1 MMNVLQRK
9 MFAEGD
15 VANKSVSET
24 LIRYY
29 VSQGY
34 NPAEIK
40 AAYPAAPYGLIEQI
54 AIEFGGLV
62 NPGVQGRNSTGYTA
76 DMPQA
81 VTEGQFGNLLN
92 QVPMNETI
100 VTGSP
105 TGNLQPVQASPPGMP
120 NPNEI
125 QNLGAGSIDPRF
137 DATIEGNYMGVD
149 KPGLPTNVDQS
160 LANDLLN
167 QKIQNLIEKRNSLI
181 AELGFP
187 SGEIPEVQMLD
198 QEIESLKAQLPSNIV
213 ESNATAP
220 SLDQQ
225 IADLSSVPE
234 VNTTVDIETGL
245 PTEKE
250 IAGETSKK
258 SFYVD
263 SKGVE
268 HLMSPDNFKE
278 YINGLSPKDI
288 QAMFQAPNIAFSQDL
303 KNILATRA
311 AQVKTPASNFNPDPN
326 MIGKPQL
333 NSPITPGTALK
344 EYGGVLKDVGI
355 ETAEELYNLGR
366 RGLGAF
372 DYLFGSQEE
381 YENKGPF
388 EKVDFKTGRFKEL
401 DDPINPYPNSPAGS
415 AETMYDT
422 LKDPGNQRRFL
433 ASSIDEG
440 GQARLGYTANELDNM
455 ILNSKID
462 DPIQNSIN
470 NANKTDAAVV
480 DADEQSDEVITD
492 ETATEAEENAEK
504 RFDFSKYRPDLQ
516 ERLDAELSDTSKI
529 TGQPTEQEQ
538 ENINR
543 VITNQGSFFSST
555 DWNEFLRNLGLGL
568 SNADDMASGL
578 LMGTA
583 LGSQAKA
590 LREAE
595 ALEAEQEERLEK
607 IKAGAEDSLKPT
619 DVVSLNK
626 MTSELSTNIKDF
638 EGSRAS
644 IGIMNDAISLFE
656 QAVANK
662 VGVTG
667 LQGKISR
674 FTDQGKAFFN
684 IDGEV
689 SDSTKIQNYI
699 DQVKQRSI
707 REILNESGRTISN
720 LDREIVDTV
729 FGELNLTD
737 NPEETLKKLRRARS
751 NLMDSNADKQ
761 RVIGTNYS
769 SITNKAYGA
778 TGLRTIAPYEV
789 MVQQILNANPSSF
802 GTMQTI
808 QGAVNVDLRGQNIFG
823 NN

>member
-1 MMNVLQRK
+1 MNILQRK
-9 MFAEGD
+9 MFAQGD
-15 VANKSVSET
+15 VANKSVSEP

-105 TGNLQPVQASPPGMP
+105 TGNLQPVQASPPSMP
-120 NPNEI
+120 NPANIMVPSTTPQIDIMDMDPII
-125 QNLGAGSIDPRF
+125 QGNRMGIPTPDLAGNIDP
-137 DATIEGNYMGVD
+137 
-149 KPGLPTNVDQS
+149 S
-160 LANDLLN
+160 LSNDLLN
-167 QKIQNLIEKRNSLI
+167 QKIQNLIAKRNSLI

-198 QEIESLKAQLPSNIV
+198 QEIESLKAQLPSNT
-213 ESNATAP
+213 TAP

-268 HLMSPDNFKE
+268 HSMSPDNFKE

-288 QAMFQAPNIAFSQDL
+288 QAMFQAPNIVFSQDL

-401 DDPINPYPNSPAGS
+401 DDPTNPYPNSPGGS

-422 LKDPGNQRRFL
+422 LKAPGDQGRFR
-433 ASSIDEG
+433 ASSIDAG

-480 DADEQSDEVITD
+480 DADKKSDEVITD
-492 ETATEAEENAEK
+492 ETATEAEEKATEGL
-504 RFDFSKYRPDLQ
+504 DFSKYAPDLQ
-516 ERLDAELSDTSKI
+516 ERLDAELSDTSRI

-543 VITNQGSFFSST
+543 VITNQGSFFSSP
-555 DWNEFLRNLGLGL
+555 DWNEFLRNLGIGL
-568 SNADDMASGL
+568 SESPDMASGL
-578 LMGTA
+578 VRGTA

-656 QAVANK
+656 EAMRK
-662 VGVTG
+662 GVKITG

-720 LDREIVDTV
+720 LDRDIVDRV
-729 FGELNLTD
+729 FGEINLTD
-737 NPEETLKKLRRARS
+737 EPKEILKKLNNARNSLLDS
-751 NLMDSNADKQ
+751 NLDKQ

-802 GTMQTI
+802 GTMQPI

>member
-1 MMNVLQRK
+1 MNVLQRK

-15 VANKSVSET
+15 VVMRSPDTKNENISPS

-54 AIEFGGLV
+54 AIEFGGVV

-105 TGNLQPVQASPPGMP
+105 TGNLQPVQASPPVMP
-120 NPNEI
+120 VQDDIQMSLGEI
-125 QNLGAGSIDPRF
+125 SDPRF
-137 DATIEGNYMGVD
+137 DAIIQGNYMGV
-149 KPGLPTNVDQS
+149 PTPKVAGNIDQNLS
-160 LANDLLN
+160 NDLLN

-187 SGEIPEVQMLD
+187 SGEIPEVRMLD
-198 QEIESLKAQLPSNIV
+198 QEIESLRAQLPSNIV
-213 ESNATAP
+213 ES
-220 SLDQQ
+220 SIDQQ
-225 IADLSSVPE
+225 IADLSSIPE

-245 PTEKE
+245 PTENE
-250 IAGETSKK
+250 IAGGSPTGVLSDSTLTVRDKLTNSEYELPRNFIELVNNRTLDGMTLYPIINNTNFEFSPDVKAALENFVKMDEPFSDLIGGGK
-258 SFYVD
+258 SFDERRGTARRPEDLGSSAQDVVL
-263 SKGVE
+263 G
-268 HLMSPDNFKE
+268 
-278 YINGLSPKDI
+278 I
-288 QAMFQAPNIAFSQDL
+288 QN
-303 KNILATRA
+303 LAAGPIRG
-311 AQVKTPASNFNPDPN
+311 
-326 MIGKPQL
+326 IGKFFGQL
-333 NSPITPGTALK
+333 S
-344 EYGGVLKDVGI
+344 
-355 ETAEELYNLGR
+355 
-366 RGLGAF
+366 
-372 DYLFGSQEE
+372 
-381 YENKGPF
+381 
-388 EKVDFKTGRFKEL
+388 
-401 DDPINPYPNSPAGS
+401 
-415 AETMYDT
+415 
-422 LKDPGNQRRFL
+422 
-433 ASSIDEG
+433 G
-440 GQARLGYTANELDNM
+440 GQAGQESIEKYLPEGISREELALSRLLQIPGTKYKPPSVLGDTEGSVPLTTDEAIKELQEKK
-455 ILNSKID
+455 S
-462 DPIQNSIN
+462 
-470 NANKTDAAVV
+470 TEVV
-480 DADEQSDEVITD
+480 TD
-492 ETATEAEENAEK
+492 ETATEAEEKATEGL
-504 RFDFSKYRPDLQ
+504 DFSKYAPDLQ
-516 ERLDAELSDTSKI
+516 KRLDAELSDTSRI

-543 VITNQGSFFSST
+543 IITNQGSFFSST

-595 ALEAEQEERLEK
+595 ALKAEQEERLEK

-656 QAVANK
+656 EAMSK
-662 VGVTG
+662 GVKITG

-689 SDSTKIQNYI
+689 SDATKIQNYI

-707 REILNESGRTISN
+707 RDILNESGRTISN
-720 LDREIVDTV
+720 LDREIVDKV

-737 NPEETLKKLRRARS
+737 EPKEILKKLRRARS

-802 GTMQTI
+802 GSMQPI

>member
-1 MMNVLQRK
+1 

-15 VANKSVSET
+15 VANTSVSEP

-54 AIEFGGLV
+54 AIEFGGVV

-105 TGNLQPVQASPPGMP
+105 TGNLQPVQASPPSMP
-120 NPNEI
+120 NPANIMVPSTNPQIDIMDMDPII
-125 QNLGAGSIDPRF
+125 QGNRMGIPTPDLAGNIDP
-137 DATIEGNYMGVD
+137 
-149 KPGLPTNVDQS
+149 S
-160 LANDLLN
+160 LSNDLLN
-167 QKIQNLIEKRNSLI
+167 QKIQNLIAKRNSLI

-198 QEIESLKAQLPSNIV
+198 QEIESLKAQLPSNT
-213 ESNATAP
+213 TAP

-250 IAGETSKK
+250 IAVSSSGTLK
-258 SFYVD
+258 
-263 SKGVE
+263 
-268 HLMSPDNFKE
+268 PDQ
-278 YINGLSPKDI
+278 Y
-288 QAMFQAPNIAFSQDL
+288 
-303 KNILATRA
+303 R
-311 AQVKTPASNFNPDPN
+311 ASNGNIYDIDPSTFADRMRNENSRVLQGYIYNPYV
-326 MIGKPQL
+326 
-333 NSPITPGTALK
+333 
-344 EYGGVLKDVGI
+344 EYGDNLKKII
-355 ETAEELYNLGR
+355 EDEAYQRQSTIS
-366 RGLGAF
+366 GA
-372 DYLFGSQEE
+372 
-381 YENKGPF
+381 
-388 EKVDFKTGRFKEL
+388 T
-401 DDPINPYPNSPAGS
+401 
-415 AETMYDT
+415 T
-422 LKDPGNQRRFL
+422 
-433 ASSIDEG
+433 SIDEARNESPQALNFG
-440 GQARLGYTANELDNM
+440 GAFQSIFEGAKDIGLEGTEKIVDFGRAALPGLAGIFQGRRQELAAREKLGQPFEIETGMGDPAYNRLGGETKENLDQF
-455 ILNSKID
+455 ILESSIGQVS
-462 DPIQNSIN
+462 DPIQESIN
-470 NANKTDAAVV
+470 DANKTDAAGIKTGGVGT
-480 DADEQSDEVITD
+480 EVITD
-492 ETATEAEENAEK
+492 GDATGDATEAEKEATGGT
-504 RFDFSKYRPDLQ
+504 DFSKYAPDLQ
-516 ERLDAELSDTSKI
+516 ERLDAELSDTSRI

-543 VITNQGSFFSST
+543 VITNQGSFFSSP

-568 SNADDMASGL
+568 SGSADLASGL
-578 LMGTA
+578 VKGTA

-619 DVVSLNK
+619 DIVSLNK

-656 QAVANK
+656 EAVANN
-662 VGVTG
+662 VGITG

-720 LDREIVDTV
+720 LDRDIVDRI

-737 NPEETLKKLRRARS
+737 NPQETLKKLINARNSLLDS
-751 NLMDSNADKQ
+751 NLDKQ
-761 RVIGTNYS
+761 RVIQTNYS
-769 SITNKAYGA
+769 SITNKAYGT
-778 TGLRTIAPYEV
+778 TGLKTIAPYDA
-789 MVQQILNANPSSF
+789 MIQQILNANPSSF
-802 GTMQTI
+802 GTMQPI
-808 QGAVNVDLRGQNIFG
+808 QGAINVDLRGQNIFG
-823 NN
+823 NI

>member
-1 MMNVLQRK
+1 MNILQRK
-9 MFAEGD
+9 MFAQGD
-15 VANKSVSET
+15 VANKSVSEP

-54 AIEFGGLV
+54 AIEFGGVV

-92 QVPMNETI
+92 QVPMSETI

-105 TGNLQPVQASPPGMP
+105 TGNLQPVQASPPSMP
-120 NPNEI
+120 NPANIMVPSTNPQIDIMDMDPII
-125 QNLGAGSIDPRF
+125 QGNRMGIPTPDLAGNLDP
-137 DATIEGNYMGVD
+137 N
-149 KPGLPTNVDQS
+149 LS
-160 LANDLLN
+160 NDLLN
-167 QKIQNLIEKRNSLI
+167 QKIQNLIAKRNNLI

-198 QEIESLKAQLPSNIV
+198 QEIESLKAQLP
-213 ESNATAP
+213 SNATAP

-245 PTEKE
+245 PTERE
-250 IAGETSKK
+250 IAGGASTGVVSGKTLTVRDKSTNSEYQLPPNFIELVNNRTLDGMTLYPIINNTNFEFSPDVQAALENFVKMDEPFSDLIGGGK
-258 SFYVD
+258 SFD
-263 SKGVE
+263 E
-268 HLMSPDNFKE
+268 
-278 YINGLSPKDI
+278 
-288 QAMFQAPNIAFSQDL
+288 
-303 KNILATRA
+303 RR
-311 AQVKTPASNFNPDPN
+311 
-326 MIGKPQL
+326 
-333 NSPITPGTALK
+333 GTARRPEDL
-344 EYGGVLKDVGI
+344 GSSAQDVLLGI
-355 ETAEELYNLGR
+355 QNLAAGPI
-366 RGLGAF
+366 RGIGQF
-372 DYLFGSQEE
+372 FGQLS
-381 YENKGPF
+381 
-388 EKVDFKTGRFKEL
+388 
-401 DDPINPYPNSPAGS
+401 
-415 AETMYDT
+415 
-422 LKDPGNQRRFL
+422 
-433 ASSIDEG
+433 G
-440 GQARLGYTANELDNM
+440 GQAGQEAIEEYLPEGISREDLALSRLLQIPGTKYVPPSVLGDTEGSAPLT
-455 ILNSKID
+455 
-462 DPIQNSIN
+462 
-470 NANKTDAAVV
+470 TDEAIKQLQ
-480 DADEQSDEVITD
+480 EQKSDEVITD
-492 ETATEAEENAEK
+492 ETATEAEEKATEGL
-504 RFDFSKYRPDLQ
+504 DFSKYAPDLQ
-516 ERLDAELSDTSKI
+516 ERLDAELSDTSRI

-543 VITNQGSFFSST
+543 IITNQGSFFSSP
-555 DWNEFLRNLGLGL
+555 DWNGFLRNLGLGL
-568 SNADDMASGL
+568 SGSADLASGL
-578 LMGTA
+578 VKGTA
-583 LGSQAKA
+583 LGSQEKA

-595 ALEAEQEERLEK
+595 ALKAEQEERLEK

-656 QAVANK
+656 EAMRK
-662 VGVTG
+662 GVKITG

-720 LDREIVDTV
+720 LDRDIVDRV
-729 FGELNLTD
+729 FGEINLTD
-737 NPEETLKKLRRARS
+737 EPKEILKKLNNARNSLLDS
-751 NLMDSNADKQ
+751 NLDKQ

-802 GTMQTI
+802 GTMQPI

>member
-15 VANKSVSET
+15 VANTSVSEP

-54 AIEFGGLV
+54 AMEFGGVV
-62 NPGVQGRNSTGYTA
+62 NPGVQGRNSTGYTE

-81 VTEGQFGNLLN
+81 VTEGQFGSLLN

-105 TGNLQPVQASPPGMP
+105 TGNLQPGQISPPSMP
-120 NPNEI
+120 I
-125 QNLGAGSIDPRF
+125 QDDIQMSLGELNDPRF
-137 DATIEGNYMGVD
+137 DAVIQGNYMGI
-149 KPGLPTNVDQS
+149 PTPEVAGNIDQNLS
-160 LANDLLN
+160 NDLLN
-167 QKIQNLIEKRNSLI
+167 QKIQNLITKRNSLI

-187 SGEIPEVQMLD
+187 SGEIPELQMLD
-198 QEIESLKAQLPSNIV
+198 QEIASLRAQLP
-213 ESNATAP
+213 SNATAP

-225 IADLSSVPE
+225 IADLSSAPA

-245 PTEKE
+245 PTERE
-250 IAGETSKK
+250 ISVSSSGTLK
-258 SFYVD
+258 
-263 SKGVE
+263 
-268 HLMSPDNFKE
+268 
-278 YINGLSPKDI
+278 
-288 QAMFQAPNIAFSQDL
+288 PNQY
-303 KNILATRA
+303 R
-311 AQVKTPASNFNPDPN
+311 ASNGNIYNIDPSTFAGRMRNENSRVLQGYIYNPYV
-326 MIGKPQL
+326 
-333 NSPITPGTALK
+333 
-344 EYGGVLKDVGI
+344 EYGDNLKKII
-355 ETAEELYNLGR
+355 EDEAYQRQSTIS
-366 RGLGAF
+366 GA
-372 DYLFGSQEE
+372 
-381 YENKGPF
+381 
-388 EKVDFKTGRFKEL
+388 T
-401 DDPINPYPNSPAGS
+401 
-415 AETMYDT
+415 T
-422 LKDPGNQRRFL
+422 
-433 ASSIDEG
+433 SIDEARNESPQALNFG
-440 GQARLGYTANELDNM
+440 GAFQSMFEGAKDIGLEGAEKIVDFGRAALPGLAGIFQGRRQELAAREKLGQPFEIETGMGDPAYNRLGGETKENLDQF
-455 ILNSKID
+455 ILESSIGQVS

-470 NANKTDAAVV
+470 DANKTDAAVV
-480 DADEQSDEVITD
+480 DAGKKSTEVVTD
-492 ETATEAEENAEK
+492 KTATEAEEKTTEGL
-504 RFDFSKYRPDLQ
+504 DFSKYAPDLQ
-516 ERLDAELSDTSKI
+516 ERLDAELSDTSRI

-543 VITNQGSFFSST
+543 IITNQGSFFSSP

-568 SNADDMASGL
+568 SGSADLASGL
-578 LMGTA
+578 VKGTA

-619 DVVSLNK
+619 DIVSLNK
-626 MTSELSTNIKDF
+626 MTSEMSTNIKDF

-656 QAVANK
+656 EAMSK
-662 VGVTG
+662 GVKITG

-707 REILNESGRTISN
+707 RDILNESGRTISN
-720 LDREIVDTV
+720 LDREIVDKV
-729 FGELNLTD
+729 FGEINLTD
-737 NPEETLKKLRRARS
+737 EPKEILKKLRRARS

-802 GTMQTI
+802 GSMQPI

>member
-15 VANKSVSET
+15 VANTSVSEP

-54 AIEFGGLV
+54 AMEFGGVV
-62 NPGVQGRNSTGYTA
+62 NPGVQGRNSTGYTE

-81 VTEGQFGNLLN
+81 VTEGQFGSLLN

-105 TGNLQPVQASPPGMP
+105 TGNLQPGQISPPSMP
-120 NPNEI
+120 I
-125 QNLGAGSIDPRF
+125 QDDIQMSLGELNDPRF
-137 DATIEGNYMGVD
+137 DAVIQGNYMGI
-149 KPGLPTNVDQS
+149 PTPEVAGNIDQNLS
-160 LANDLLN
+160 NDLLN
-167 QKIQNLIEKRNSLI
+167 QKIQNLITKRNSLI

-187 SGEIPEVQMLD
+187 SGEIPELQMLD
-198 QEIESLKAQLPSNIV
+198 QEIASLRAQLPTNV
-213 ESNATAP
+213 TAP

-225 IADLSSVPE
+225 IADLSSAPA

-245 PTEKE
+245 PTERE
-250 IAGETSKK
+250 ISVSSSGTLK
-258 SFYVD
+258 
-263 SKGVE
+263 
-268 HLMSPDNFKE
+268 
-278 YINGLSPKDI
+278 
-288 QAMFQAPNIAFSQDL
+288 PNQY
-303 KNILATRA
+303 R
-311 AQVKTPASNFNPDPN
+311 ASNGNIYNIDPSTFAGRMRNENSRVLQGYIYNPYV
-326 MIGKPQL
+326 
-333 NSPITPGTALK
+333 
-344 EYGGVLKDVGI
+344 EYGDNLKKII
-355 ETAEELYNLGR
+355 EDEAYQRQSTIS
-366 RGLGAF
+366 GA
-372 DYLFGSQEE
+372 
-381 YENKGPF
+381 
-388 EKVDFKTGRFKEL
+388 T
-401 DDPINPYPNSPAGS
+401 
-415 AETMYDT
+415 T
-422 LKDPGNQRRFL
+422 
-433 ASSIDEG
+433 SIDEARNESPQALNFG
-440 GQARLGYTANELDNM
+440 GAFQSMFEGAKDIGLEGAEKIVDFGRAALPGLAGIFQGRRQELAAREKLGQPFEIETGMGDPAYNRLGGETKENLDQF
-455 ILNSKID
+455 ILESSIGQVS

-470 NANKTDAAVV
+470 DANKTDAAVV
-480 DADEQSDEVITD
+480 DAGKKSTEVVTD
-492 ETATEAEENAEK
+492 KTATEAEEKTTEGL
-504 RFDFSKYRPDLQ
+504 DFSKYAPDLQ
-516 ERLDAELSDTSKI
+516 ERLDAELSDTSRI

-543 VITNQGSFFSST
+543 IITNQGSFFSSP

-568 SNADDMASGL
+568 SGSADLASGL
-578 LMGTA
+578 VKGTA

-619 DVVSLNK
+619 DIVSLNK
-626 MTSELSTNIKDF
+626 MTSEMSTNIKDF

-656 QAVANK
+656 EAMSK
-662 VGVTG
+662 GVKITG

-707 REILNESGRTISN
+707 RDILNESGRTISN
-720 LDREIVDTV
+720 LDREIVDKV
-729 FGELNLTD
+729 FGEINLTD
-737 NPEETLKKLRRARS
+737 EPKEILKKLKRARRS
-751 NLMDSNADKQ
+751 LMDSNADKQ

-802 GTMQTI
+802 GSMQPI

>member
-1 MMNVLQRK
+1 MNILQRK
-9 MFAEGD
+9 MFAQGD
-15 VANKSVSET
+15 VANKSVSEP

-105 TGNLQPVQASPPGMP
+105 TGNLQPVQASPPSMP
-120 NPNEI
+120 NPANIMVPSTNPQIDIMDMDPII
-125 QNLGAGSIDPRF
+125 QGNRMGIPTPDLAGNIDP
-137 DATIEGNYMGVD
+137 
-149 KPGLPTNVDQS
+149 S
-160 LANDLLN
+160 LSNDLLN
-167 QKIQNLIEKRNSLI
+167 QKIQNLIAKRNSLI

-198 QEIESLKAQLPSNIV
+198 QEIESLKAQLP
-213 ESNATAP
+213 SNATAP

-268 HLMSPDNFKE
+268 HSMSPDNFKE

-288 QAMFQAPNIAFSQDL
+288 QAMFQAPNIVFSQDL

-366 RGLGAF
+366 RGLGVF

-401 DDPINPYPNSPAGS
+401 DDPTNPYPNSPGGS

-422 LKDPGNQRRFL
+422 LKDPGNQKRFR
-433 ASSIDEG
+433 ASSIDAG
-440 GQARLGYTANELDNM
+440 GQARFGYTANELDNM

-470 NANKTDAAVV
+470 DANKTDAAVI
-480 DADEQSDEVITD
+480 DADKKSDEVITD
-492 ETATEAEENAEK
+492 ENATEAEEKATEGL
-504 RFDFSKYRPDLQ
+504 DFSKYAPDLQ
-516 ERLDAELSDTSKI
+516 ERLDAELSDTSRI

-543 VITNQGSFFSST
+543 VITNQGSFFSSP
-555 DWNEFLRNLGLGL
+555 DWNEFLRNLGIGL
-568 SNADDMASGL
+568 SESPDMASGL
-578 LMGTA
+578 VRGTA

-595 ALEAEQEERLEK
+595 ALEAEQEERLEL

-656 QAVANK
+656 EAVANK
-662 VGVTG
+662 VEVTG

-720 LDREIVDTV
+720 LDRDIVDRV

-737 NPEETLKKLRRARS
+737 NPQETLKKLKNARNSLLDS
-751 NLMDSNADKQ
+751 NLDKQ

-802 GTMQTI
+802 GTMQPI

>member
-1 MMNVLQRK
+1 
-9 MFAEGD
+9 
-15 VANKSVSET
+15 
-24 LIRYY
+24 
-29 VSQGY
+29 
-34 NPAEIK
+34 
-40 AAYPAAPYGLIEQI
+40 
-54 AIEFGGLV
+54 
-62 NPGVQGRNSTGYTA
+62 
-76 DMPQA
+76 
-81 VTEGQFGNLLN
+81 
-92 QVPMNETI
+92 
-100 VTGSP
+100 
-105 TGNLQPVQASPPGMP
+105 
-120 NPNEI
+120 
-125 QNLGAGSIDPRF
+125 
-137 DATIEGNYMGVD
+137 
-149 KPGLPTNVDQS
+149 
-160 LANDLLN
+160 LN

-198 QEIESLKAQLPSNIV
+198 QEIESLKAQLPSNT
-213 ESNATAP
+213 TAP
-220 SLDQQ
+220 SIDQQ

-234 VNTTVDIETGL
+234 VNTTVDVETGL
-245 PTEKE
+245 PTESE
-250 IAGETSKK
+250 ITGGSSTGVLSDSTLTVRDKSTNSEYELPRNFIELVNNRTLDGMTLYPIINNTNFEFSPDVKAALENFVKMDEPFSDLIGGGK
-258 SFYVD
+258 SFDERRGTARRPEDLGSSAQDAVL
-263 SKGVE
+263 G
-268 HLMSPDNFKE
+268 
-278 YINGLSPKDI
+278 I
-288 QAMFQAPNIAFSQDL
+288 QN
-303 KNILATRA
+303 LAAGPIRG
-311 AQVKTPASNFNPDPN
+311 
-326 MIGKPQL
+326 IGKFFGQL
-333 NSPITPGTALK
+333 S
-344 EYGGVLKDVGI
+344 
-355 ETAEELYNLGR
+355 
-366 RGLGAF
+366 
-372 DYLFGSQEE
+372 
-381 YENKGPF
+381 
-388 EKVDFKTGRFKEL
+388 
-401 DDPINPYPNSPAGS
+401 
-415 AETMYDT
+415 
-422 LKDPGNQRRFL
+422 
-433 ASSIDEG
+433 G
-440 GQARLGYTANELDNM
+440 GQAGQESIEKYLPEGISREELALSRLLQIPGTKYKPPSVLGDTEGSVPLT
-455 ILNSKID
+455 
-462 DPIQNSIN
+462 
-470 NANKTDAAVV
+470 TDEAIKKLQ
-480 DADEQSDEVITD
+480 EQKPNEVITD
-492 ETATEAEENAEK
+492 ENATAAEEKATEGL
-504 RFDFSKYRPDLQ
+504 DFSKYAPDLQ
-516 ERLDAELSDTSKI
+516 ERLDAELSDTSRI

-543 VITNQGSFFSST
+543 IITNQGSFFSSP
-555 DWNEFLRNLGLGL
+555 DWNGFLRNLGLGL
-568 SNADDMASGL
+568 SGSADLASGL
-578 LMGTA
+578 VKGTA

>member
-15 VANKSVSET
+15 VANTSVSEP

-54 AIEFGGLV
+54 AMEFGGVV
-62 NPGVQGRNSTGYTA
+62 NPGVQGRNSTGYTE

-81 VTEGQFGNLLN
+81 VTEGQFGSLLN

-105 TGNLQPVQASPPGMP
+105 TGNLQPGQISPPSMP
-120 NPNEI
+120 I
-125 QNLGAGSIDPRF
+125 QDDIQMSLGELNDPRF
-137 DATIEGNYMGVD
+137 DAVIQGNYMGI
-149 KPGLPTNVDQS
+149 PTPEVAGNIDQNLS
-160 LANDLLN
+160 NDLLN
-167 QKIQNLIEKRNSLI
+167 QKIQNLITKRNSLI

-187 SGEIPEVQMLD
+187 SGEIPELQMLD
-198 QEIESLKAQLPSNIV
+198 QEIASLRAQLP
-213 ESNATAP
+213 SNATAP

-245 PTEKE
+245 PTERE
-250 IAGETSKK
+250 IAGGSSTGVLSDSTLTVRDKSTNSEYELPRNFIELVNNRTLDGMTLYPIINNTNFEFSPDVKAALENFVKMDEPFSDLIGGGK
-258 SFYVD
+258 SFDERRGTARRPEDLGSSAQDVVL
-263 SKGVE
+263 G
-268 HLMSPDNFKE
+268 
-278 YINGLSPKDI
+278 I
-288 QAMFQAPNIAFSQDL
+288 QN
-303 KNILATRA
+303 LAAGPIRG
-311 AQVKTPASNFNPDPN
+311 
-326 MIGKPQL
+326 IGKFFGQL
-333 NSPITPGTALK
+333 S
-344 EYGGVLKDVGI
+344 
-355 ETAEELYNLGR
+355 
-366 RGLGAF
+366 
-372 DYLFGSQEE
+372 
-381 YENKGPF
+381 
-388 EKVDFKTGRFKEL
+388 
-401 DDPINPYPNSPAGS
+401 
-415 AETMYDT
+415 
-422 LKDPGNQRRFL
+422 
-433 ASSIDEG
+433 G
-440 GQARLGYTANELDNM
+440 GQAGQEAIEKYLPEGISREELALSRLLQIPGTKYKPPSVLGDTEGSVPLT
-455 ILNSKID
+455 
-462 DPIQNSIN
+462 
-470 NANKTDAAVV
+470 TDEAIKQLQ
-480 DADEQSDEVITD
+480 EQKPAEVISD
-492 ETATEAEENAEK
+492 VRKERLAAEAEAERK
-504 RFDFSKYRPDLQ
+504 ATGGTDFSKYAPDLQ
-516 ERLDAELSDTSKI
+516 ERLNAELSDTSRI

-543 VITNQGSFFSST
+543 IITNQGSFFSSP

-568 SNADDMASGL
+568 SGSADLASGL
-578 LMGTA
+578 VKGTA

-619 DVVSLNK
+619 DIVSLNQ

-656 QAVANK
+656 EAMSK
-662 VGVTG
+662 GVKITG

-707 REILNESGRTISN
+707 RDILNESGRTISN
-720 LDREIVDTV
+720 LDREIVDKV
-729 FGELNLTD
+729 FGEINLTD
-737 NPEETLKKLRRARS
+737 EPKEILKKLRRARS

-802 GTMQTI
+802 GSMQPI

-823 NN
+823 NI

>member
-1 MMNVLQRK
+1 
-9 MFAEGD
+9 MFAQGD
-15 VANKSVSET
+15 VANTSVSEP

-40 AAYPAAPYGLIEQI
+40 AAYPAAPYGLIEKI

-120 NPNEI
+120 NPANIMVPSTNPQIDIMDMDSII
-125 QNLGAGSIDPRF
+125 QGNRMGIPTPDLAGNIDP
-137 DATIEGNYMGVD
+137 
-149 KPGLPTNVDQS
+149 S
-160 LANDLLN
+160 LSNDLLN
-167 QKIQNLIEKRNSLI
+167 QKIQNLIAKRNNLI

-198 QEIESLKAQLPSNIV
+198 QEIESLKAQLP
-213 ESNATAP
+213 SNATAP

-245 PTEKE
+245 PTERE
-250 IAGETSKK
+250 IAGGSSTGVLSDSTLTVRDKSTNSEYKLPRNFIELVNNRTLDGMTLYPIINNTNFEFSPDVKAALENFVKMDEPFSDLIGGGK
-258 SFYVD
+258 SFDERRGTARRPEDLGSSAQDVVL
-263 SKGVE
+263 G
-268 HLMSPDNFKE
+268 
-278 YINGLSPKDI
+278 I
-288 QAMFQAPNIAFSQDL
+288 QN
-303 KNILATRA
+303 LAAGPIRG
-311 AQVKTPASNFNPDPN
+311 
-326 MIGKPQL
+326 IGKFFGQL
-333 NSPITPGTALK
+333 S
-344 EYGGVLKDVGI
+344 
-355 ETAEELYNLGR
+355 
-366 RGLGAF
+366 
-372 DYLFGSQEE
+372 
-381 YENKGPF
+381 
-388 EKVDFKTGRFKEL
+388 
-401 DDPINPYPNSPAGS
+401 
-415 AETMYDT
+415 
-422 LKDPGNQRRFL
+422 
-433 ASSIDEG
+433 G
-440 GQARLGYTANELDNM
+440 GQAGQESIEKYLPEGISREELALSRLLQIPGTKYKPPSVLGDTEGSVPLT
-455 ILNSKID
+455 
-462 DPIQNSIN
+462 
-470 NANKTDAAVV
+470 TDEAIKQLQ
-480 DADEQSDEVITD
+480 DQKPDEVISD
-492 ETATEAEENAEK
+492 ETEAEEKATEGL
-504 RFDFSKYRPDLQ
+504 DFSKYAPDLQ
-516 ERLDAELSDTSKI
+516 ERLDAELSDTSRI

-543 VITNQGSFFSST
+543 VITNQGSFFSSP
-555 DWNEFLRNLGLGL
+555 DWNEFLRNLGIGL
-568 SNADDMASGL
+568 SESPDMASGL
-578 LMGTA
+578 VRGTA

-656 QAVANK
+656 EAMRK
-662 VGVTG
+662 GVKITG

-720 LDREIVDTV
+720 LDRDIVDRV
-729 FGELNLTD
+729 FGEINLTD
-737 NPEETLKKLRRARS
+737 EPKEILKKLNNARNSLLDS
-751 NLMDSNADKQ
+751 NLDKQ

-802 GTMQTI
+802 GTMQPI